1 MMMKQIFCVSMFIN
15 LIMQEGPFIFGYSI
29 LGIKGYIIAGLLG
42 FGNLNFNIR
51 KIEITIL

>member
-29 LGIKGYIIAGLLG
+29 LGIIGYILAGLLS
-42 FGNLNFNIR
+42 FGLVIS
-51 KIEITIL
+51 ILKSGK